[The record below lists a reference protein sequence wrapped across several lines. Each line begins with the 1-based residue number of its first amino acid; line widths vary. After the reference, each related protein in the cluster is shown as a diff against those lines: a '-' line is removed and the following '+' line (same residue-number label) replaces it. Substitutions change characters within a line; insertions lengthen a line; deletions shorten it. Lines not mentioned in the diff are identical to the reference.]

1 MTHIDT
7 ANQTVAQA
15 GTVAA
20 AGAPPG
26 ANAGI
31 RVDLQLIASLV
42 APESRVLD
50 VGCEDGTLLSYL
62 WQTKRVDGRG
72 IELSMDGVQAAVA
85 QGLSVIQG
93 DADTDLKDYPA
104 GAFDYAILSQT
115 LQATRNPRG
124 VLEDLLR
131 IGHRAIVS
139 FPNFGYWRNRLHL
152 VTQGRMPVSRCLPS
166 QWWATPNIHLCTIRD
181 FRDLCRELGVTV
193 EAAYALD
200 SQGRKSRLSADGS
213 LANLMAEQALFL
225 LRRK

>member
-1 MTHIDT
+1 MTHIDSRGR
-7 ANQTVAQA
+7 A
-15 GTVAA
+15 VAA
-20 AGAPPG
+20 AETGCAETAMG
-26 ANAGI
+26 GI
-31 RVDLQLIASLV
+31 RVDLKLIADLV

-50 VGCEDGTLLSYL
+50 VGCENGTLLSYL

-139 FPNFGYWRNRLHL
+139 FPNFGYWRNRMHL
-152 VTQGRMPVSRCLPS
+152 VTHGRMPVSKCLPA

-181 FRDLCRELGVTV
+181 FQVLCQELGVTV
-193 EAAYALD
+193 EVAYALD
-200 SQGRKSRLSADGS
+200 SAGRKSRLKADSG
-213 LANLMAEQALFL
+213 LANLMAEQAMFL
-225 LRRK
+225 LRRG